1 MKNKLREI
9 REKLEITQDDLVKK
23 SGISRTTISAIENNE
38 EYVTT
43 NKTLEKI
50 AEALKLNVP
59 DIFFTK

>member
-38 EYVTT
+38 E
-43 NKTLEKI
+43 
-50 AEALKLNVP
+50 
-59 DIFFTK
+59 